1 MKKPVFAVLVII
13 LLLLA
18 ITLAACNNKVYNI
31 HFRDGNQILMMVQ
44 ITGSERVMLPPDPE
58 NDTAFR
64 RQ

>member
-31 HFRDGNQILMMVQ
+31 HFRDGNQILMMV
-44 ITGSERVMLPPDPE
+44 R
-58 NDTAFR
+58 
-64 RQ
+64 